1 MKHEVILVATEFPQ
15 TQERLETEFTAH
27 KLYEA
32 ADRDAFLKRHAATV
46 RALATYTAWGADAKL
61 MDALPKLELISHFG
75 VGYDSIDIAAA
86 KLRNIMVTNTPDVL
100 NDCVADTAM
109 SLVLNVMRQYPQS
122 ENWLRAGKWLAGP
135 GYPLTVSLGGKTLGI
150 LGLGRIGEAIAKRAQ
165 AFGMKIA
172 YHNRNRKDVPY
183 PYYADPV
190 ALAKHCDVLLVSA
203 PGGAETKHIVNAAV
217 LDALG
222 PKRYL
227 VNIARGTLIDE
238 PVLIRYLQEKRI
250 AGAGLDVYVKE
261 PQVPPELFA
270 LENAVIYPH
279 VGSGTVE
286 TRTAMGNLQLENLRL
301 FFAGKPVKT
310 RVV

>member
-1 MKHEVILVATEFPQ
+1 MKHEIILVAKEFQ
-15 TQERLETEFTAH
+15 HTQERLETEFTAH

-32 ADRDAFLKRHAATV
+32 TDRDAFLALHAHSV
-46 RALATYTAWGADAKL
+46 RALATYTGWGANAEL
-61 MDALPKLELISHFG
+61 MDALPKLELIAHFG
-75 VGYDSIDIAAA
+75 VGYDPIDVAAA
-86 KLRNIMVTNTPDVL
+86 KQRNIMVTNTPDVL
-100 NDCVADTAM
+100 NDCVADMAM
-109 SLVLNVMRQYPQS
+109 SLVLNVMRQFPQS
-122 ENWLRAGKWLAGP
+122 ENWLRSGKWHEVI
-135 GYPLTVSLGGKTLGI
+135 GYPLTVSLSGKTLGI

-172 YHNRNRKDVPY
+172 YHNRSKKNVPY
-183 PYYADPV
+183 PYYGDPV
-190 ALAKHCDVLLVSA
+190 ALAEHCDVLLVAA
-203 PGGAETKHIVNAAV
+203 PGGAETKNIVNAAV

-222 PKRYL
+222 PKGFL

-238 PVLIRYLQEKRI
+238 PVLIRYLQENRI

-261 PQVPPELFA
+261 PQAPPELFA

-279 VGSGTVE
+279 VGSATLE

-301 FFAGKPVKT
+301 YFAGKPVKT